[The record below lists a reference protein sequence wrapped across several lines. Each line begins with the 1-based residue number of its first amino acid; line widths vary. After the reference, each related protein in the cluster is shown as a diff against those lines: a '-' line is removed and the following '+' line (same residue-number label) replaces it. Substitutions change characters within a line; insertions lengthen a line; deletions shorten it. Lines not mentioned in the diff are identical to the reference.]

1 MSESA
6 EQSALF
12 FASHIKPF
20 KDKIRDLS
28 KKELQRLIYAMTVHP
43 LQEEYEAIITS
54 KTEEEML
61 NLHIALLNA
70 KLVMFAETAE
80 QKEKENGSTREEKST
95 EGGSSNQE

>member
-12 FASHIKPF
+12 FASHIKLF

-28 KKELQRLIYAMTVHP
+28 KKEMQRLLYAMTVHP
-43 LQEEYEAIITS
+43 LQEEYEAVVAS

-80 QKEKENGSTREEKST
+80 QKEKENGNAEKIEES
-95 EGGSSNQE
+95 GRSDQES